1 MAKSN
6 TPTSSLELSSISRKL
21 RVVEISII
29 AERAGYSPSHVSN
42 VLANRR
48 NNDKIVAMAKKMTA
62 RRK

>member
-1 MAKSN
+1 MAKVN
-6 TPTSSLELSSISRKL
+6 TPTSSSELSSISRKL
-21 RVVEISII
+21 RVGEISII

-48 NNDKIVAMAKKMTA
+48 NNDKIVAMAKKMTS

>member
-21 RVVEISII
+21 RVGEISII

>member
-21 RVVEISII
+21 RAGEISII